1 MTLEPQFSGPRLMLP
16 SEKAASERLFA
27 LVFGGEDDNIAEVAP
42 GSETYIFTHNGELIS
57 QVGAFAERLVVDGL
71 EIQVASIGGVSTHPD
86 FRGHKLASRLLEF
99 CAERQRQAGTH
110 IQLISGD
117 RGLYLRQGNVPT
129 GRFKR
134 FVLHPED
141 FDGVEPLAGLRLA
154 QGRDAET
161 CSQIYHGRQAHF
173 VRSESVFH
181 KAFAESRITHQ
192 GEKWVVERDGAPVAY
207 LILEV
212 PWEHTDH
219 PDNGERGV
227 FEWAGDGAALARA
240 AVDLTANHG
249 LSQLEIH
256 VPWQDKVV
264 AEMLHYTCPGAET
277 SDVPL
282 PDHTLR
288 ILHFPGLMETL
299 RPRFAELVG
308 PKITHMLSFEQS
320 GPPLAGLGDDRC
332 LIKLG
337 DEQLELDGAAMS
349 RLVFGDAASFTTRI
363 DPAAS
368 LAPSVLQEVLQ
379 VVFPLPSFFVG
390 LSFH

>member
-1 MTLEPQFSGPRLMLP
+1 MTQEPQFSGPRLMLP

-27 LVFGGEDDNIAEVAP
+27 LVFGGEEDTTAEVTP

-71 EIQVASIGGVSTHPD
+71 EIRVASIGGVSTHPD
-86 FRGHKLASRLLEF
+86 FRGHKLASQLLEF

-110 IQLISGD
+110 IQFISGD

-134 FVLHPED
+134 FLLHPDHFE
-141 FDGVEPLAGLRLA
+141 GVEPLAGLRPA
-154 QGRDAET
+154 QGRDAEA
-161 CSQIYHGRQAHF
+161 CCRIYHSEPAHF
-173 VRSESVFH
+173 VRDESVFR
-181 KAFAESRITHQ
+181 KAFDDSRLSHQ
-192 GEKWVVERDGAPVAY
+192 GEKWVVEQDGKPAAY

-212 PWEHTDH
+212 PWEHTAH
-219 PDNGERGV
+219 PDTGERGI

-240 AVDLTANHG
+240 AVDLAANHG

-256 VPWQDKVV
+256 VPWQDEIT
-264 AEMLHYTCPGAET
+264 ADMLHYTCPGAET

-299 RPRFAELVG
+299 RPRFAGLVG
-308 PKITHMLSFEQS
+308 PKITQGLAFEQS
-320 GPPLAGLGDDRC
+320 GPLLAGAGDDHC
-332 LIKLG
+332 AITLG
-337 DEQLELDGAAMS
+337 NERLELDGAAMS
-349 RLVFGDAASFTTRI
+349 RLVFGDSTGA

-368 LAPSVLQEVLQ
+368 LAPGALQEVLHA
-379 VVFPLPSFFVG
+379 VFPLPSFFAG